1 MKNILPILW
10 EKLGPPSFCVTNYV
24 LLWGYH
30 LKIKHLFF
38 FFFPPN
44 SIYMEKKIAQKNS
57 VCESSQFCL
66 AQQGQGRQSTQL
78 NTKRNSPLQLEYFY
92 FLSTSFLPFFFLLKR
107 FELFLPSLFWKS
119 LLLNI
124 SFVSIQIDY
133 FLFIIT

>member
-38 FFFPPN
+38 FFSPN

-92 FLSTSFLPFFFLLKR
+92 FLSTSFLPFFF
-107 FELFLPSLFWKS
+107 FWKD
-119 LLLNI
+119 LNYSSQVYSGNPYYLI
-124 SFVSIQIDY
+124 SALC
-133 FLFIIT
+133 LFRLITSFS